1 MMAYAVMA
9 QGLPYRYFLT
19 GIVIGG
25 FALSLQVCI
34 FTSDTL
40 METDQG

>member
-9 QGLPYRYFLT
+9 QGLPYRYFLG

-25 FALSLQVCI
+25 FALSLQVIHTSQI
-34 FTSDTL
+34 FKWL
-40 METDQG
+40 HY